1 MYIIMQVNDYDPCS
15 DDYVEAYLNVAEVQ
29 AALHVK
35 PTKWEACG
43 CVYIH
48 WTRMTRITNC

>member
-35 PTKWEACG
+35 PTKWDACG